1 MIRLI
6 IGLRILRGP
15 RGNRPLRT
23 SPGNIKRRVLLGICC
38 VLIASAATHSGA
50 GRDAN
55 SMRSPLPARVSPS
68 TPSTPPRS
76 SLMRLKPRPTAS
88 RRHHRTQIAG
98 LERDRRNRPHRDG
111 STGPTPL
118 AANS

>member
-1 MIRLI
+1 MIRLL

-15 RGNRPLRT
+15 RGNRPLRP
-23 SPGNIKRRVLLGICC
+23 SPGNITRRVLLGICC

-50 GRDAN
+50 GRAAN
-55 SMRSPLPARVSPS
+55 PMRSPPPARVLPS
-68 TPSTPPRS
+68 TPSTPRS
-76 SLMRLKPRPTAS
+76 SLLRPKPRPTAS
-88 RRHHRTQIAG
+88 RRHHRSQIA
-98 LERDRRNRPHRDG
+98 EFEHDRRNRPHRDG